1 MIPLIQYH
9 QCLQLCKVN
18 LVYSFSEWIFFLQ
31 AHQPEFLYLLPILGC
46 QLWGTYCDYC
56 CCDPSCFS
64 ATNQH
69 FCWSHCIQSYMSCF
83 LVNTLYFL
91 YMHVTLLGRLSV
103 NIVRCAFWYIL
114 YYYYYIA
121 MVIWLWL
128 IIAKHQTNRCIL
140 VSVVQV
146 KSVD

>member
-64 ATNQH
+64 ATNQY

-83 LVNTLYFL
+83 LVNTLYFV
-91 YMHVTLLGRLSV
+91 YMHVTHPRLPKCKHSKM
-103 NIVRCAFWYIL
+103 CIL
-114 YYYYYIA
+114 IYTIYYYYIA
-121 MVIWLWL
+121 MVI
-128 IIAKHQTNRCIL
+128 
-140 VSVVQV
+140 
-146 KSVD
+146 